1 MNTKQINH
9 ILATNP
15 VTKNFFNG
23 VFPKDYLK
31 LIEEKPKLII
41 CNTDE
46 SYRSGK
52 HWVLFFFDSENV
64 DFFDSL
70 GENPSKYGS
79 EFIKFMEKY
88 SEVCNFSPIRL
99 QPLNTDLCGHYC
111 IYFAHKRCQGYDM
124 KYILNNMPDRMFI
137 RKFTESYLKNFE
149 NDYCDKLQ
157 CCIKN

>member
-1 MNTKQINH
+1 MNTNQINH
-9 ILATNP
+9 ILSTNP
-15 VTKNFFNG
+15 VTKKFFNG

-52 HWVLFFFDSENV
+52 HWVLFFFDSEKV

-111 IYFAHKRCQGYDM
+111 IYFAHKCCQGYDM

-149 NDYCDKLQ
+149 NDYSDKLQ